1 MNAAHT
7 HTHTHTP
14 THTNNGLNSSSQS
27 TVTLF
32 VKATLDIGRTAHTK
46 QHYRSLKLKLK

>member
-1 MNAAHT
+1 MNAA

-32 VKATLDIGRTAHTK
+32 VKATLDIGRTAHTQAALSFTK
-46 QHYRSLKLKLK
+46 IKT